1 MVSIFSDVYTDETL
15 NELPTTWSS
24 TNFEEANIDS
34 DNIWKLT
41 SLDFLGI
48 VTNYDAGIDLSEME
62 KMHIDY
68 WVPEGTTN
76 ELFVK
81 IVNTV
86 DGGEDIES
94 LGETE
99 RGAGG
104 FGSTGV

>member
-1 MVSIFSDVYTDETL
+1 
-15 NELPTTWSS
+15 
-24 TNFEEANIDS
+24 
-34 DNIWKLT
+34 
-41 SLDFLGI
+41 
-48 VTNYDAGIDLSEME
+48 ME

-94 LGETE
+94 LGATT
-99 RGAGG
+99 GG
-104 FGSTGV
+104 SWQSIELDITAF